1 MWKLRSLFSLFLLLC
16 SAAFAFV
23 SAQPSTTKWQT
34 LSGDAPIVVARGGF
48 SGLFPDSSFNAYR
61 LTIQTSL
68 PDAVLWC
75 DVQLTK
81 DEAGIC
87 FPDLKL
93 DNASDVS
100 NLFTN
105 RQSTYTVNGVP
116 TKGWFSIDYTLKD
129 LQPIS
134 LSQGIYSRRTNF
146 DGTQQILTVED
157 VATQIKP
164 SGLWLNVQHD
174 AFFSQHNLSMRS
186 FVISVSRRVVVNY
199 ISSPEVNFLK
209 SIVARFKPSPTKLVF
224 RFLGPAEI
232 EPSTKQTY
240 VSLLK
245 NLTFIK
251 TFASAIL
258 VPKYYI
264 WPVDDGSQYLRPHTS
279 IVSDAHKEG
288 LEVYAS
294 EFSNDVTFAYNY
306 NYDPVAEYLSHID
319 NGNFSVDGVLS
330 DFPITPSAAIDC
342 FSHMG
347 KTETEHAKILI
358 ISSEGASGVYPGCT
372 NKAYDQAITDGAD
385 IIDCPVQMSGDNI
398 PFCLGSINLIERTT
412 AAQSPFTGLTMTIP
426 ELDIQDG
433 IFAFSLN
440 WSMIQILKPS
450 MYNPYTKYSLFRNP
464 KSGNVGN
471 FVQLSDFLAIAR
483 NATSVSGVLIS
494 IEHAAYLAQN
504 QGLGVVDAVLDAL
517 NKSGYTSQTAKKVM
531 IKSRDSSVLT
541 KFGKNSNY
549 ELVYEVGE
557 TISDIT
563 NSTILEVKKFASSVL
578 ISKGSVFPSD
588 KDAFLTSTTEV
599 VPKLNKLGLQV
610 YVQLFSNEF
619 VSQAWDFFSD
629 PYVEINTYAS
639 QTGISGVVSGYPATA
654 ARYRRNRCLG
664 YKTVPPYMSPV
675 PPGGLLS
682 VMAPSFLPP
691 AEAPYPVLTETNV
704 TEPPLPP
711 VVERQPNT
719 GTGNGST
726 APGPNPPNG
735 QSKIVAK
742 TFLISLAIMFATLS
756 MLIP

>member
-1 MWKLRSLFSLFLLLC
+1 MWKLRSLFSLFLRLC
-16 SAAFAFV
+16 SGAAFAFV
-23 SAQPSTTKWQT
+23 SGSAQLSSTKWQT

-48 SGLFPDSSFNAYR
+48 SGLFPDSSINAYI

-68 PDAVLWC
+68 PDVVLWC

-105 RQSTYTVNGVP
+105 RQSTYLVNGVP

-129 LQPIS
+129 LQLIS
-134 LSQGIYSRRTNF
+134 LSQGIYSRTNRF
-146 DGTQQILTVED
+146 DETQQILTVED

-264 WPVDDGSQYLRPHTS
+264 WPVDGSQYLQPNTS

-294 EFSNDVTFAYNY
+294 EFSNDVTFAYDY

-398 PFCLGSINLIERTT
+398 PFCLGSINLIERT
-412 AAQSPFTGLTMTIP
+412 QSRFTNLTMTIP

-433 IFAFSLN
+433 ILAFNLT
-440 WSMIQILKPS
+440 WSQIQSLKPS
-450 MYNPYTKYSLFRNP
+450 MYNPYTEYSLIRNP

-504 QGLGVVDAVLDAL
+504 VGLDVVDAVLDAV

-578 ISKGSVFPSD
+578 ISKGSVFPTD
-588 KDAFLTSTTEV
+588 EAFLTSTTQV
-599 VPKLNKLGLQV
+599 VPKLNKLGLPV

-664 YKTVPPYMSPV
+664 YKTVPPYMFPV
-675 PPGGLLS
+675 QPGGLLG
-682 VMAPSFLPP
+682 VMAPSLLPP
-691 AEAPYPVLTETNV
+691 AEAPHPVLTEKNV

-719 GTGNGST
+719 GTVNGAT

-756 MLIP
+756 ILIP

>member
-1 MWKLRSLFSLFLLLC
+1 MWKLRSLFNLFLLLC
-16 SAAFAFV
+16 SGANFAFV
-23 SAQPSTTKWQT
+23 SAQRSTSKWQT
-34 LSGDAPIVVARGGF
+34 LSGEAPIVVARGGF
-48 SGLFPDSSFNAYR
+48 SGLFPDSSINAYR
-61 LTIQTSL
+61 LAVQTSL
-68 PDAVLWC
+68 PDVVLWC

-81 DEAGIC
+81 DGAGIC

-93 DNASDVS
+93 DNASDVT
-100 NLFTN
+100 NLFRNTPSSYN
-105 RQSTYTVNGVP
+105 VNGVP

-129 LQPIS
+129 LQLIR
-134 LSQGIYSRRTNF
+134 LNQGIYSRTNRF

-209 SIVARFKPSPTKLVF
+209 SIVARIKPSPTKLVF

-232 EPSTKQTY
+232 EPSTNQTY
-240 VSLLK
+240 SSLLK

-264 WPVDDGSQYLRPHTS
+264 WPVDGSQYLQPHTS

-294 EFSNDVTFAYNY
+294 EFSNDATLAYDY

-319 NGNFSVDGVLS
+319 NGNFSVDGLLS
-330 DFPITPSAAIDC
+330 DFPITPSETIDC

-347 KTETEHAKILI
+347 KNETEQAMVLI
-358 ISSEGASGVYPGCT
+358 ISSEGASGAYPGCT
-372 NKAYDQAITDGAD
+372 DKAYDQAIADGAD
-385 IIDCPVQMSGDNI
+385 IIDCPVQMSQDNV
-398 PFCLGSINLIERTT
+398 PFCLGSINLIKRTT
-412 AAQSPFTGLTMTIP
+412 AAQSPFTNLTMTIP
-426 ELDIQDG
+426 ELDIQYG
-433 IFAFSLN
+433 IFAFNLT
-440 WSMIQILKPS
+440 WSQIQSLKPS
-450 MYNPYTKYSLFRNP
+450 MYNPYTNYALFRNP
-464 KSGNVGN
+464 KSGKVGN
-471 FVQLSDFLAIAR
+471 FVQLSDFLAIAS

-531 IKSRDSSVLT
+531 IKSRDSSVLR

-549 ELVYEVGE
+549 ELVYEVGK

-578 ISKGSVFPSD
+578 ISKSSIFPTD
-588 KDAFLTSTTEV
+588 AAFLTSTTQV
-599 VPKLNKLGLQV
+599 VPKLNKLGLPV
-610 YVQLFSNEF
+610 YVHLFSNEF
-619 VSQAWDFFSD
+619 VSQAWDFLSD
-629 PYVEINTYAS
+629 PYVEINMYAS
-639 QTGISGVVSGYPATA
+639 QMGISGVVSDYPATA
-654 ARYRRNRCLG
+654 AGYRRNRCLG
-664 YKTVPPYMSPV
+664 YKSVPPYMLPV
-675 PPGGLLS
+675 QSGCLFGVMNPSLLPS
-682 VMAPSFLPP
+682 AKAPS
-691 AEAPYPVLTETNV
+691 PVLTEKDV
-704 TEPPLPP
+704 IESPLP
-711 VVERQPNT
+711 VSWIDRESSV
-719 GTGNGST
+719 
-726 APGPNPPNG
+726 
-735 QSKIVAK
+735 I
-742 TFLISLAIMFATLS
+742 
-756 MLIP
+756 